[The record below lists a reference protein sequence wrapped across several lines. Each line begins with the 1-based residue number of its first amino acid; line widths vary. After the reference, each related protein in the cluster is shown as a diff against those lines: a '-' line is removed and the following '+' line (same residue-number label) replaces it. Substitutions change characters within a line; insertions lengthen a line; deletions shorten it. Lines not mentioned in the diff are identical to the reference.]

1 MGKRKPK
8 SRWIRVRLKEDAP
21 VWTVHLRESQV
32 TVRRDRAVLALR
44 SEAER
49 YAEEFGIVEDVPVKE
64 VGDGS
69 S

>member
-8 SRWIRVRLKEDAP
+8 SRWVKVRLRKDAP
-21 VWTVHLRESQV
+21 VLSVHLRESRV

-44 SEAER
+44 SEVER
-49 YAEEFGIVEDVPVKE
+49 YAEEFGIVEDAQIQEVK
-64 VGDGS
+64 GGS

>member
-8 SRWIRVRLKEDAP
+8 SRWVKVRLRMDAP
-21 VWTVHLRESQV
+21 VLSVHLRESQV

-44 SEAER
+44 SEVER
-49 YAEEFGIVEDVPVKE
+49 YAEEFGIVEDAPIQEVK
-64 VGDGS
+64 GGS